1 MGKKKRS
8 SSTGSLKGFILL
20 LLILGGGVYFYQ
32 NQQNLPEAK
41 ELTKELSHTLEK
53 AQKEV
58 AQLLPE
64 KSQDETE
71 AQPSASRIS
80 SKLEIPVMLT
90 KREEIKLQRTGYTV
104 SYNNFYKTPNWVA
117 WELTRQETKGSEE
130 RKNRFVPD
138 PDLPEPRVEHADYTR
153 SGYDRGHMAP
163 AADMK
168 WSKKAMAESFYM
180 SNICPQ
186 NQKLNRDDWGDLEE
200 LCRAGPGNMAQCTLP
215 ADIYDKKQPKRIGEH
230 RVAVPDR
237 FFKVVLIYNRKS
249 PIAMAFCSTT
259 RHIIRHWKI
268 YGTG

>member
-20 LLILGGGVYFYQ
+20 LLILGGGAYFYQ

-58 AQLLPE
+58 TQRLPE
-64 KSQDETE
+64 KSQDETA

-90 KREEIKLQRTGYTV
+90 KRQEIKLQRTGYTV

-168 WSKKAMAESFYM
+168 WSKKAMEESFYM

-186 NQKLNRDDWGDLEE
+186 NQKLNRDDWEIWKNYAA
-200 LCRAGPGNMAQCTLP
+200 AGPGNMAQCTLP
-215 ADIYDKKQPKRIGEH
+215 ADLSMIKSNPSASESIGWPCLTVSS
-230 RVAVPDR
+230 RW
-237 FFKVVLIYNRKS
+237 Y
-249 PIAMAFCSTT
+249 
-259 RHIIRHWKI
+259 
-268 YGTG
+268 

>member
-20 LLILGGGVYFYQ
+20 LLILGSGVYFYQ

-58 AQLLPE
+58 AQRLPE

-104 SYNNFYKTPNWVA
+104 SY
-117 WELTRQETKGSEE
+117 LS
-130 RKNRFVPD
+130 
-138 PDLPEPRVEHADYTR
+138 
-153 SGYDRGHMAP
+153 
-163 AADMK
+163 
-168 WSKKAMAESFYM
+168 
-180 SNICPQ
+180 
-186 NQKLNRDDWGDLEE
+186 
-200 LCRAGPGNMAQCTLP
+200 
-215 ADIYDKKQPKRIGEH
+215 
-230 RVAVPDR
+230 
-237 FFKVVLIYNRKS
+237 LI
-249 PIAMAFCSTT
+249 
-259 RHIIRHWKI
+259 HI
-268 YGTG
+268 

>member
-20 LLILGGGVYFYQ
+20 LLILGGGAYFYQ
-32 NQQNLPEAK
+32 NQQNLPETK
-41 ELTKELSHTLEK
+41 ELTKEFSHTLEK

-58 AQLLPE
+58 AQRLPE

-71 AQPSASRIS
+71 AQPSASRIN

-117 WELTRQETKGSEE
+117 WELTRQETQGSEE

-163 AADMK
+163 AADMNG
-168 WSKKAMAESFYM
+168 A
-180 SNICPQ
+180 
-186 NQKLNRDDWGDLEE
+186 
-200 LCRAGPGNMAQCTLP
+200 
-215 ADIYDKKQPKRIGEH
+215 
-230 RVAVPDR
+230 
-237 FFKVVLIYNRKS
+237 RK
-249 PIAMAFCSTT
+249 PWKNHST
-259 RHIIRHWKI
+259 
-268 YGTG
+268 